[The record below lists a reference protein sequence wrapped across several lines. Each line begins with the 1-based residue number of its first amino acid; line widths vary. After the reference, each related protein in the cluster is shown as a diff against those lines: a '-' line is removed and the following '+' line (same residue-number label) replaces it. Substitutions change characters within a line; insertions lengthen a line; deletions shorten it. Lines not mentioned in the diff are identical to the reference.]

1 MFALGLNIVVGFAG
15 LLDLGY
21 VAFFALGSY
30 AFGWLGSGW
39 FYKAHVHVLV
49 HGTTSTLPGIHLN
62 FLLIL
67 ICAGLF
73 TAFAGAIIGVP
84 TLRLRGDYIAIVTLA
99 FGEII
104 RVFALQGPSLK
115 IFGMPLTGGELGISG
130 TDPPYLPGVGIF
142 SQLDIRP
149 WYYTI
154 FALVL
159 ITLFVTIRVR
169 DSRLGRAW
177 IALREDEV
185 AAVSM
190 GIPLVRT
197 KLFAY
202 ALGAAFGGIAGAFLG
217 AYTTLIDAGE
227 FQFGFSIFV
236 LSMVILGGL
245 GSVWG
250 AVVGAMLLANI
261 NYYLIPDVLN
271 SVPGKLGLNFNL
283 TDLQVEH
290 LRLPA
295 RSGHGAAPARADS
308 RSGGENSSSPRGS
321 ASPSWESQERAGPAW
336 SPERW
341 HHDRR
346 LASAHAGPRVAD
358 SQRRGPIQGVR
369 RPGGR
374 QPGLGRRPG
383 GVDSLDHRSQR
394 RREDDVLQHAHRSL
408 QVDQRADRVLRSGHH
423 PRSTRRHY
431 AAWGRPHVP
440 EHPAVR
446 RDDRARECDR
456 GASLQNARGVVRV
469 DRARAVGA
477 CRGASGAR
485 EGG

>member
-1 MFALGLNIVVGFAG
+1 VNELRAQLQEWKAAIERRLPPWWTRALAVALIAFGILLPQFFSVTSNFINTEILALTYVMFALGLNIVVGFAG

-39 FYKAHVHVLV
+39 FFKAHVHILA
-49 HGTTSTLPGIHLN
+49 HGAQGTLPGIHLN
-62 FLLIL
+62 FVLIL
-67 ICAGLF
+67 ICAGIF

-130 TDPPYLPGVGIF
+130 TDLPYLPGVGVF
-142 SQLDIRP
+142 SELNIRP

-159 ITLFVTIRVR
+159 ITLFVNVRVR

-197 KLFAY
+197 KLSAY
-202 ALGAAFGGIAGAFLG
+202 ALGAAFGGIAGAFLA

-245 GSVWG
+245 GSIWG
-250 AVVGAMLLANI
+250 VVLGALLLANI
-261 NYYLIPDVLN
+261 NYYLIPDVFN
-271 SVPGKLGLNFNL
+271 SLPGKLGLNFNL
-283 TDLQVEH
+283 TDLQVSIFGFLLVIVMV
-290 LRLPA
+290 LRPQGLI
-295 RSGHGAAPARADS
+295 
-308 RSGGENSSSPRGS
+308 
-321 ASPSWESQERAGPAW
+321 
-336 SPERW
+336 PER
-341 HHDRR
+341 RR
-346 LASAHAGPRVAD
+346 KLEFT
-358 SQRRGPIQGVR
+358 RGIGETELEE
-369 RPGGR
+369 PGTAWTAVE
-374 QPGLGRRPG
+374 PG
-383 GVDSLDHRSQR
+383 
-394 RREDDVLQHAHRSL
+394 E
-408 QVDQRADRVLRSGHH
+408 
-423 PRSTRRHY
+423 
-431 AAWGRPHVP
+431 
-440 EHPAVR
+440 
-446 RDDRARECDR
+446 
-456 GASLQNARGVVRV
+456 VVR
-469 DRARAVGA
+469 
-477 CRGASGAR
+477 
-485 EGG
+485 

>member
-1 MFALGLNIVVGFAG
+1 MGFAG

-30 AFGWLGSGW
+30 VFGWLGSGW
-39 FYKAHVHVLV
+39 FFKAHVHVLV
-49 HGTTSTLPGIHLN
+49 HGPQGTLPGIHLN
-62 FLLIL
+62 FVLIL

-104 RVFALQGPSLK
+104 RVFALQGPALK

-130 TDPPYLPGVGIF
+130 TDPPNLPGIGTF
-142 SQLDIRP
+142 TQLNIRP

-154 FALVL
+154 FVLVL
-159 ITLFVTIRVR
+159 LTLFVNLRVR

-197 KLFAY
+197 KLLAY

-245 GSVWG
+245 GSIWG
-250 AVVGAMLLANI
+250 VVFGALLLANI
-261 NYYLIPDVLN
+261 NYYVIPDVLN
-271 SVPGKLGLNFNL
+271 SLPGDFGLNFSL
-283 TDLQVEH
+283 TELQVSIFGFLLVLVMV
-290 LRLPA
+290 LRPQGLI
-295 RSGHGAAPARADS
+295 
-308 RSGGENSSSPRGS
+308 
-321 ASPSWESQERAGPAW
+321 
-336 SPERW
+336 PER
-341 HHDRR
+341 RR
-346 LASAHAGPRVAD
+346 KLELTRGIGETELEEPGTTWAVVEPGEAG
-358 SQRRGPIQGVR
+358 
-369 RPGGR
+369 
-374 QPGLGRRPG
+374 
-383 GVDSLDHRSQR
+383 
-394 RREDDVLQHAHRSL
+394 
-408 QVDQRADRVLRSGHH
+408 
-423 PRSTRRHY
+423 
-431 AAWGRPHVP
+431 
-440 EHPAVR
+440 
-446 RDDRARECDR
+446 
-456 GASLQNARGVVRV
+456 
-469 DRARAVGA
+469 
-477 CRGASGAR
+477 
-485 EGG
+485 